1 MSNMKIR
8 PVLSRAELEEVYN
21 LLETCF
27 PISKSYF
34 QSRLDHYTAYRSDT
48 TWVAVVDGVIA
59 STVQIFPY
67 ICRVEDVTLK
77 VAGIGSVATKP
88 EYRGQGLG
96 LQILQKL
103 TEWMAQEGYDLSL
116 LFASIH
122 PFYEKLGWTIVPET
136 EYRLPAEQF
145 YSRISLAS
153 PDSDT
158 AAHSPYW
165 VKPLELS
172 GDLKQVAAIYEQ
184 TNQKRTLS
192 RVRDSVYW
200 QDVRQSAEW
209 LEGTWSAALLDGAI
223 AAYGR
228 LGRRNPWDNEAIT
241 LEELC
246 YLPGHESAILPI
258 LSYLAA
264 QHPDI
269 KTWKFRLPPDH
280 ALLPLLKEWDAEQ
293 TASDLMMWKMIRL
306 TETLQIMKPVLE
318 RRLREESV
326 GSFRLAL
333 RCAEQSALL
342 IYEEEHLAIV
352 ANYDSGKAATLEF
365 QQPGLVSMLLH
376 GYNSD
381 ITVDYCPGVQ
391 LEPEVHPPVNE
402 LLQVMF
408 PFQNSVFYLTDK
420 F

>member
-1 MSNMKIR
+1 MDGAGRLRFI
-8 PVLSRAELEEVYN
+8 VA
-21 LLETCF
+21 LLE
-27 PISKSYF
+27 
-34 QSRLDHYTAYRSDT
+34 
-48 TWVAVVDGVIA
+48 
-59 STVQIFPY
+59 
-67 ICRVEDVTLK
+67 
-77 VAGIGSVATKP
+77 
-88 EYRGQGLG
+88 
-96 LQILQKL
+96 
-103 TEWMAQEGYDLSL
+103 
-116 LFASIH
+116 H
-122 PFYEKLGWTIVPET
+122 PSFYEKLGWTIVPET

-145 YSRISLAS
+145 SSQISLAS

-192 RVRDSVYW
+192 RVRDSIYW

-258 LSYLAA
+258 LSHLAA

-293 TASDLMMWKMIRL
+293 TASDLMMWKIIRL
-306 TETLQIMKPVLE
+306 AETLQILKPVLE
-318 RRLREESV
+318 RRLRDKSI

-333 RCAEQSALL
+333 RCAGQSALL
-342 IYEEEHLAIV
+342 IYEEEHLAIA
-352 ANYDSGKAATLEF
+352 ANYDSSKAASLELR
-365 QQPGLVSMLLH
+365 QPELVTMLLH
-376 GYNSD
+376 GYHSE
-381 ITVDYCPGVQ
+381 IPVDDCPGVQ
-391 LEPEVHPPVNE
+391 VKPHPPVDE